1 MVEYSNRESERKQA
15 PRRTL
20 HLPALLLATGAG
32 VLYLAAEL
40 PDFVQRG
47 RRLPGPRYF
56 PALLGVFLCAA
67 GAIELAQY
75 LAWRRRNRDARR
87 SVRTVIASSWR
98 VEPSAA
104 SAAVVL
110 ALLIAFAGA
119 VGFLGFQVSALLFSL
134 AMLAWFHY
142 PLGRTLVVSV
152 ALVVIISLVFGFLFR
167 VPLPRGVFTVR
178 F

>member
-1 MVEYSNRESERKQA
+1 MVEYSNRESERKHA

-32 VLYLAAEL
+32 ALYLSAEL

-67 GAIELAQY
+67 GAIELSQY
-75 LAWRRRNRDARR
+75 LAWRRRSREARR
-87 SVRTVIASSWR
+87 SAPPVIASGR

-134 AMLAWFHY
+134 AMLAWLRC

-152 ALVVIISLVFGFLFR
+152 ALVVVISLVFGFLFR